1 MPRSTFLLWHAA
13 LMPRWVSAERN
24 RKRPAHY
31 VSEEDCTYLE
41 ALIEKHG
48 TNVKV
53 RVRCV
58 SISLLRGSRVG
69 TVVRRAPGW
78 CHVLV
83 AVVVML
89 LIFLILFRYARH
101 GTLVMTG
108 CRAGNGA
115 RHQVQLA
122 AAVCSAP
129 REHARSVQ
137 EVEGGVS
144 GRLWWRRRWWWWWRR

>member
-1 MPRSTFLLWHAA
+1 VPRSTFLLWHA

-58 SISLLRGSRVG
+58 SISFLRGSRVG

-89 LIFLILFRYARH
+89 LIFFISVSLCATRH
-101 GTLVMTG
+101 A
-108 CRAGNGA
+108 C
-115 RHQVQLA
+115 HD
-122 AAVCSAP
+122 
-129 REHARSVQ
+129 
-137 EVEGGVS
+137 GVS
-144 GRLWWRRRWWWWWRR
+144 CRQWSETSSAIGSSCLQRASGACSLGTRS